1 MIVGEDVLLETEIGT
16 ISGQRVQ
23 YVMENVFWREGD
35 CVGMSAT
42 GALSAALGHSG
53 VAAGMAM
60 MSSEEM
66 EEPVARVEF
75 LLDEMPVEGLLWNW
89 PFSEGDFVRV
99 VGKRD
104 SEGKFFALS
113 VLDESKRLIVSYPH
127 VSAGSWAHWI
137 SVVKYS
143 LMFAVPYWAVFLGIL
158 YVVTSLSVEILV
170 YAYFAGVAFSLV
182 VGCRIGRRFT
192 RYAKTAD
199 SIFSALGWNRGAAI
213 DLRKRTRAARQKGD
227 HVALGDTYFR
237 Y

>member
-1 MIVGEDVLLETEIGT
+1 MSVGEDVLLETEIGT

-23 YVMENVFWREGD
+23 YVMENIFWLEGD
-35 CVGMSAT
+35 CVGMAAT

-53 VAAGMAM
+53 VAAGMAV
-60 MSSEEM
+60 MSSGEM

-75 LLDEMPVEGLLWNW
+75 LLDEVPVEGLLWNW

-104 SEGKFFALS
+104 GEGKFFALS

-137 SVVKYS
+137 SVAKYS
-143 LMFAVPYWAVFLGIL
+143 LMFAVPYWAVFLGVL
-158 YVVTSLSVEILV
+158 SVVSSLSVEILV
-170 YAYFAGVAFSLV
+170 YAYFAGVVFSLA
-182 VGCRIGRRFT
+182 VGCRIGRRFI
-192 RYAKTAD
+192 RYAKMAD
-199 SIFSALGWNRGAAI
+199 SIFSALGWSRGATI
-213 DLRKRTRAARQKGD
+213 DLRKITRAARQKGD